1 MASEPTPVVSFENK
15 PTQTQQAFSME
26 QKQKAIP
33 AYTVEPMK
41 RKTIVNRTVK
51 DEIGFRVVPTEI
63 EVEGYMVRTLR
74 GDSAFLSQ
82 GDLERLKLDRNL
94 VPLYMEGGD
103 DTVVGVQQQSAAL
116 SNKQKQTLDILT
128 QLLEK
133 DPKLLDKMLL
143 ASTEPVEQDVFK
155 QEDK

>member
-15 PTQTQQAFSME
+15 PMQALSMDA
-26 QKQKAIP
+26 KQKAVP
-33 AYTVEPMK
+33 AYTVEPVK

-51 DEIGFRVVPTEI
+51 DEIGFRVVPTDV

-74 GDSAFLSQ
+74 GDSVFLTHN
-82 GDLERLKLDRNL
+82 DIVRLKLDRNL
-94 VPLYMEGGD
+94 VPLYLEGGD
-103 DTVVGVQQQSAAL
+103 DTPVGVQPMNAAL
-116 SNKQKQTLDILT
+116 SDKQKQTLDALT

-133 DPKLLDKMLL
+133 DPKLLDKVLL
-143 ASTEPVEQDVFK
+143 ASAEQD

>member
-15 PTQTQQAFSME
+15 RTQQSFSME

-116 SNKQKQTLDILT
+116 SNKQKQTLDVLT

-133 DPKLLDKMLL
+133 DPKLLDKML
-143 ASTEPVEQDVFK
+143 AVSGEQVEQDVFK

>member
-15 PTQTQQAFSME
+15 QTQQSFSME